1 MVNVGDGF
9 DNVTLR
15 VKVQKRDR
23 SRGGEEFLYATPQSE
38 HRASAMNITNYYCLH
53 ETFHSHFRRD
63 QDSAE
68 SIAVDVLPFRN
79 GSLVFHI
86 PVLQDFW

>member
-1 MVNVGDGF
+1 MQTALRIF
-9 DNVTLR
+9 DEVSL
-15 VKVQKRDR
+15 VFGVWKKRR
-23 SRGGEEFLYATPQSE
+23 NGSEEVLLYATPQSE
-38 HRASAMNITNYYCLH
+38 HRASAMNSTNYYCLH

-63 QDSAE
+63 QGSAE

-86 PVLQDFW
+86 PV